1 MAIKK
6 LKKKNGIRNNEYYN
20 TQSIFDDLY
29 SKAKQKYNFKNLL
42 NIITSYNN
50 VLLAYRNIKKNKG
63 SKTKGTNKS
72 NIIDVGKTEPDKLV
86 KYVKDR
92 LANFKPHSIR
102 RVEIEKDNGTMRP
115 LGIPTIEDRLIQQ
128 CIKQVL
134 EPICEAYFHKHSYG
148 FRPNRSTH
156 HAIARVMQLTNR
168 HDFKFVID
176 IDIKGFFD
184 NVNQSKLIKQLWSI
198 GIKDKNLLCIIS
210 KMLKAEIKGL
220 GIPGKG
226 VPQGGILSPLLSN
239 VVLNELDWW
248 ISSQWETYI
257 THTKYKQEYNKYRVM
272 DNTNLKKVFIVR
284 YADDVR
290 LFCKDYKTAEKIFN
304 ATKNWLK
311 ERLSLEINSQKS
323 KIVNLNKK
331 YSEFLGI
338 RMKLRKK
345 GNKYVIKSYLTKKS
359 VEKCTKNL
367 KAKIKEIQK
376 KKTANEILKYNA
388 SIIGIQNYYKVAVGV
403 SIDFRKIAFNVSKS
417 LKCRCKSIFEKKGD
431 KSKAYKKFYK
441 GYSGKVD
448 YICGI
453 ALFPISYIK
462 NEVAKSFIQGKCDYT
477 ITGREKIH
485 TGLKSVDMDIL
496 QYIMKNSILTKSSEY
511 NDNRVSLY
519 VGQQGKCYVTDG
531 KLMIGKMEVHHKK
544 PKSQNGSDEY
554 KNLVFVT
561 SNIHKLIHATDDL
574 TISKY
579 LGELT
584 ESKINYAR
592 LNKLRRLVG
601 NYKLSENK

>member
-311 ERLSLEINSQKS
+311 ERLSLEIILRNQK
-323 KIVNLNKK
+323 L
-331 YSEFLGI
+331 
-338 RMKLRKK
+338 
-345 GNKYVIKSYLTKKS
+345 
-359 VEKCTKNL
+359 
-367 KAKIKEIQK
+367 
-376 KKTANEILKYNA
+376 
-388 SIIGIQNYYKVAVGV
+388 
-403 SIDFRKIAFNVSKS
+403 
-417 LKCRCKSIFEKKGD
+417 
-431 KSKAYKKFYK
+431 
-441 GYSGKVD
+441 
-448 YICGI
+448 
-453 ALFPISYIK
+453 
-462 NEVAKSFIQGKCDYT
+462 
-477 ITGREKIH
+477 
-485 TGLKSVDMDIL
+485 
-496 QYIMKNSILTKSSEY
+496 
-511 NDNRVSLY
+511 
-519 VGQQGKCYVTDG
+519 
-531 KLMIGKMEVHHKK
+531 
-544 PKSQNGSDEY
+544 
-554 KNLVFVT
+554 
-561 SNIHKLIHATDDL
+561 
-574 TISKY
+574 
-579 LGELT
+579 
-584 ESKINYAR
+584 
-592 LNKLRRLVG
+592 
-601 NYKLSENK
+601 